1 MRKDHKH
8 NIRMRIIIIGVSF
21 ALALAA
27 LAARAFDLQVWL
39 HEELSASAQKEFM
52 RRIEVPPRRGVIF
65 DRNLEELA
73 VSLDTDSVGA
83 RPAKIKDLQITS
95 ARLALAL
102 QEDPRLLLERL
113 RAANSP
119 YVWVAR
125 QISPDKAN
133 AVRALNLEGIDL
145 SNEPKRF
152 YPHSEL
158 ACHIL
163 GFAGIDANGLE
174 GLEKRYDSELK
185 GSART
190 TAGMKDALG
199 RIIHLQPE
207 DYAAIPE
214 GANLVLTIDKNLQY
228 QVEKILSAAV
238 AKYKA
243 VSGQAIIMAPASGEI
258 WAMASV
264 PAFDPN
270 NFSQYPRGFYRN
282 RMVSDVFEPGS
293 TFKMFVAAAAL
304 NQGRIPLKQTFFC
317 ENGQWQVAGRPI
329 RDTHPRGN
337 LTMSEIIK
345 YSSNIG
351 AAKLGQ
357 TVGAED
363 LNKTIRSFG
372 FGQPAGI
379 DLPAESSGMLRK
391 VTPNRPV
398 DLANLCF
405 GQGVAVTGI
414 QLISAV
420 NAVANGGVLLKPH
433 LLKAIV
439 DSNAQL
445 LKEIAPEQVTRVME
459 AEAAAILTDMLT
471 TVTQPGGTAAQVKVG
486 NMRIAGKTGTAQKAI
501 AGGYSND
508 DYIASFVGFLP
519 AENPQLTI
527 MVQIDSPRGSHFGGV
542 VAGPAWVDIAKAGLQ
557 AIGYVETQSASLKP
571 GRRQPAAPYVARDP
585 GPQLARGLMPDL
597 RGFSLRQ
604 VLELAGRQ
612 GVEVSASG
620 FGRVTGQQPAAG
632 EALNRRSWVINL
644 ASPEG
649 DV

>member
-8 NIRMRIIIIGVSF
+8 NIRVRIMVIGTGF
-21 ALALAA
+21 ALALAV
-27 LAARAFDLQVWL
+27 LTARAFDLQVRQ

-52 RRIEVPPRRGVIF
+52 RKIEVPPRRGIIF

-73 VSLDTDSVGA
+73 VSLDTDSIGA
-83 RPAKIKDLQITS
+83 RPAKINDLPTTS
-95 ARLALAL
+95 ARLASAL
-102 QEDPRLLLERL
+102 QEDARLLLERL
-113 RAANSP
+113 RAAKSS

-125 QISPDKAN
+125 KVSPDKAN
-133 AVRALNLEGIDL
+133 AVRALNLEGVDL
-145 SNEPKRF
+145 TNEPKRF

-174 GLEKRYDSELK
+174 GLEKRYDSELR

-199 RIIHLQPE
+199 RVIHLQPK

-214 GANLVLTIDKNLQY
+214 GENLVLTIDKNLQY
-228 QVEKILSAAV
+228 QVEKILAAAV

-243 VSGQAIIMAPASGEI
+243 VSGQAVVMASASGEI
-258 WAMASV
+258 LAMASA

-270 NFSQYPRGFYRN
+270 NFSQYPRDFYRN
-282 RMVSDVFEPGS
+282 RVVSDVFEPGS
-293 TFKMFVAAAAL
+293 TFKIFVAAAAL

-317 ENGQWQVAGRPI
+317 ENGQWQIAGRLI
-329 RDTHPRGN
+329 RDTHSYGD

-357 TVGAED
+357 MVGAED
-363 LNKTIRSFG
+363 LHKTVRAFG
-372 FGQPAGI
+372 FGQPVGV
-379 DLPAESSGMLRK
+379 DLPAESSGILRK
-391 VTPNRPV
+391 LTPNRPV
-398 DLANLCF
+398 DLANFCF

-414 QLISAV
+414 QLITAV
-420 NAVANGGVLLKPH
+420 NAVANGGIMLKPH
-433 LLKAIV
+433 LLKAV
-439 DSNAQL
+439 MDSNARL
-445 LKEIAPEQVTRVME
+445 LKEIAPEQITRTME
-459 AEAAAILTDMLT
+459 AETAAILTDMLT

-486 NMRIAGKTGTAQKAI
+486 NIRIAGKTGTAQKAI
-501 AGGYSND
+501 AGGYSSD

-527 MVQIDSPRGSHFGGV
+527 MVQIDSPRGNHFGSV
-542 VAGPAWVDIAKAGLQ
+542 VTGPAWVAIAKAGLQ
-557 AIGYVETQSASLKP
+557 AIGYMEPQSAGLKP
-571 GRRQPAAPYVARDP
+571 GQRQAAAPYVAPDP
-585 GPQLARGLMPDL
+585 GPQLAMGLMPDL

-604 VLELAGRQ
+604 ALELAGRQ
-612 GVEVSASG
+612 GVEISASG
-620 FGRVTGQQPAAG
+620 FGRVSGQQPVAG
-632 EALNRRSWVINL
+632 EALSGHPWVITL
-644 ASPEG
+644 APSEG
-649 DV
+649 GR

>member
-8 NIRMRIIIIGVSF
+8 NTRVRIIVIGVGF
-21 ALALAA
+21 ALVLAV
-27 LAARAFDLQVWL
+27 LTARAFDLQIRQ
-39 HEELSASAQKEFM
+39 HEELSANAQKEFM
-52 RRIEVPPRRGVIF
+52 RKIEVPPRRGIIF

-73 VSLDTDSVGA
+73 VSLDTDSIGV
-83 RPAKIKDLQITS
+83 RPAKISDLRTVS
-95 ARLALAL
+95 ASLAAAL
-102 QEDPRLLLERL
+102 QEDPRLLLQRL
-113 RAANSP
+113 QSAKSS

-125 QISPDKAN
+125 KVSPDKAN

-145 SNEPKRF
+145 TNEPKRF

-199 RIIHLQPE
+199 RVIHLQPK

-214 GANLVLTIDKNLQY
+214 GENLVLTIDKNLQY
-228 QVEKILSAAV
+228 QVEKILAATV

-243 VSGQAIIMAPASGEI
+243 VSGQAIVMASSSGEI

-270 NFSQYPRGFYRN
+270 NFSQYPPEFYRN
-282 RMVSDVFEPGS
+282 RVVADVFEPGS
-293 TFKMFVAAAAL
+293 TFKIFVAAAAL

-317 ENGQWQVAGRPI
+317 ENGQWQIAGRLI
-329 RDTHPRGN
+329 HDTHPHGN

-357 TVGAED
+357 MVGAED
-363 LNKTIRSFG
+363 LNKTIRAFG
-372 FGQPAGI
+372 FGRPVGI

-391 VTPNRPV
+391 LSPNRLV

-414 QLISAV
+414 QLITAV

-433 LLKAIV
+433 LLKAVI
-439 DSNAQL
+439 DRNAQL
-445 LKEIAPEQVTRVME
+445 LKEIAPEQITRVME
-459 AEAAAILTDMLT
+459 PEAAAILTDMMT
-471 TVTQPGGTAAQVKVG
+471 GVTQSGGTAAHIKVG
-486 NMRIAGKTGTAQKAI
+486 NTRIAGKSGTAQKAI

-527 MVQIDSPRGSHFGGV
+527 MVQIDSPRGRHFGSV

-557 AIGYVETQSASLKP
+557 AIGYVQPQSASLKP
-571 GRRQPAAPYVARDP
+571 GQRQAAMPYLAPDP
-585 GPQLARGLMPDL
+585 EPQLAKGLMPDL
-597 RGFSLRQ
+597 RGLSLRQ
-604 VLELAGRQ
+604 ALELAGRQ
-612 GVEVSASG
+612 GVEISASG
-620 FGRVTGQQPAAG
+620 FGRVISQQPGAG
-632 EALNRRSWVINL
+632 EALSSHPWIIKL
-644 ASPEG
+644 APAEG
-649 DV
+649 GV